1 MTLDQALVLAILA
14 GALALFLWGR
24 WRHDVVALAALL
36 AAIVAGLVPAEEA
49 FAGFGHPAVITVAC
63 VLVLSRGLQTSGAI
77 DLLAQ
82 RVLPTSAPP
91 LTTLAGL
98 TGLTALLSGFMN
110 NVGALA
116 LMMPVAIQTAA
127 KLGWPPGRIL
137 MPLAFGSILG
147 GMTTLIGTPPNL
159 IVSAFRDEAMGG
171 GFAMFDFAPVGL
183 AVAAAGVA
191 FISLVGWRLV
201 PKRKRAGVEGF
212 DAGAYL
218 TEARVPGTARAI
230 GMTLREVE
238 ERLDEANAQVLGLV
252 RNEIRLR
259 TPSLGARVREGDI
272 LVIEAEPEG
281 VASALAALGMKLEE
295 DVAPADEKEEPH
307 RGDEVAG
314 PPDKRA
320 GSARSGLD
328 DDEDDAGDEEAKA
341 KPPPGEEGDVA
352 LVELVVPPNSSL
364 IRRNPTEIG
373 LRRRHHVNLL
383 ALSRQ
388 GRRAIGRLKQ
398 VSFLAGD
405 VLLVQ
410 GTQEDV
416 RAFASEFGLLPLAE
430 RAIRIPDRRR
440 IFLVVGIFLAAV
452 AVAATGLLPAAVAF
466 AGGVLAVMVSRVM
479 PPRAIYTAIDWPV
492 IVLLGALLPV
502 ADAMQTTGAAGLLAG
517 LLVDNV
523 AVAGGAVVLTVLLV
537 LTMTLS
543 DLMNNN
549 ATVAV
554 MAPIGLGAAA
564 ALGANPDAFLMAI
577 AIGGSCAFLTPI
589 GHQNNTLILGPGG
602 FRFGDY
608 WRLGLPL
615 EVLVVAVAVPM
626 ILLVWG
632 L

>member
-14 GALALFLWGR
+14 GALVLFLWGR
-24 WRHDVVALAALL
+24 WRHDMVAVAALL
-36 AAIVAGLVPAEEA
+36 AAVVAGLVPAADA
-49 FAGFGHPAVITVAC
+49 FTGFGHPAVITVAC

-91 LTTLAGL
+91 VAMLAGL
-98 TGLTALLSGFMN
+98 TGLTAILSGFMN

-116 LMMPVAIQTAA
+116 LMMPIGIQTATR
-127 KLGWPPGRIL
+127 LGWPPGRIL

-159 IVSAFRDEAMGG
+159 IVSAFRHDEMGG
-171 GFAMFDFAPVGL
+171 PFGMFDFAPVGL
-183 AVAAAGVA
+183 AVTAAGVA
-191 FISLVGWRLV
+191 FISLIGWRLV

-238 ERLDEANAQVLGLV
+238 ERLEEANAQVLGLV

-259 TPSLGARVREGDI
+259 TPSLHTRLREGDI

-295 DVAPADEKEEPH
+295 DVAPEDKAGEAAAEEEAE
-307 RGDEVAG
+307 G
-314 PPDKRA
+314 A
-320 GSARSGLD
+320 GSEAAEHRDDEAARTTDEGD
-328 DDEDDAGDEEAKA
+328 DDAKA
-341 KPPPGEEGDVA
+341 KPPPGEDGDVT
-352 LVELVVPPNSSL
+352 LSELVVPPNSTL
-364 IRRNPTEIG
+364 IRRTPTEIG

-388 GRRAIGRLKQ
+388 GRRSIGRLKEVAFQ
-398 VSFLAGD
+398 PGD
-405 VLLVQ
+405 VLLIQ
-410 GTQEDV
+410 GASDDI
-416 RAFASEFGLLPLAE
+416 RAFAGEFGLLPLAE
-430 RAIRIPDRRR
+430 RALRLPDRRR
-440 IFLVVGIFLAAV
+440 IGLSVGIFLAAV
-452 AVAATGLLPAAVAF
+452 AVAALGLLPAAVAF
-466 AGGVLAVMVSRVM
+466 AGGVLAVMATRVV
-479 PPRAIYTAIDWPV
+479 PARTVYGAVDWPV
-492 IVLLGALLPV
+492 IILLGALLPV
-502 ADAMQTTGAAGLLAG
+502 ADAMQTTGAAELIAEILISSI
-517 LLVDNV
+517 
-523 AVAGGAVVLTVLLV
+523 GGAGRATALTAILV
-537 LTMTLS
+537 LTMLLS
-543 DLMNNN
+543 AVMNNA

-554 MAPIGLGAAA
+554 LAPVALGTAAA
-564 ALGANPDAFLMAI
+564 IGGSPDAFLMAV

-589 GHQNNTLILGPGG
+589 AHQNNTLILGPGG
-602 FRFGDY
+602 FRFQDY
-608 WRLGLPL
+608 WPLGLPL
-615 EVLVVAVAVPM
+615 TVLVVAVAVPM

>member
-1 MTLDQALVLAILA
+1 MTFDQALVLAILA

-24 WRHDVVALAALL
+24 WRHDMVAMAALL
-36 AAIVAGLVPAEEA
+36 AAVVAGIVPAGEA
-49 FAGFGHPAVITVAC
+49 FSGFGHPAVITVAC
-63 VLVLSRGLQTSGAI
+63 VLILSRGLQNSGAI

-82 RVLPTSAPP
+82 RVLPTNASPV
-91 LTTLAGL
+91 TMLAGL
-98 TGLTALLSGFMN
+98 TALTALLSGFMN

-116 LMMPVAIQTAA
+116 LMMPIAIQTAA
-127 KLGWPPGRIL
+127 RVGWQPGQIL

-159 IVSAFRDEAMGG
+159 IVSAFRDEEMGG
-171 GFAMFDFAPVGL
+171 PFRMFDFTPVGL
-183 AVAAAGVA
+183 AVAAAGVL
-191 FISLVGWRLV
+191 FVTLVGWRLV
-201 PKRKRAGVEGF
+201 PERKRAGVEGF
-212 DAGAYL
+212 DTAAYL
-218 TEARVPGTARAI
+218 TEARVPASAKAI

-238 ERLDEANAQVLGLV
+238 ERLEEAHAQVLGLV

-259 TPSLGARVREGDI
+259 TPSLTTRLRENDI

-295 DVAPADEKEEPH
+295 DVAPEEETDAQAEKAEAASPSEERRENPSS
-307 RGDEVAG
+307 RDAAR
-314 PPDKRA
+314 DK
-320 GSARSGLD
+320 D
-328 DDEDDAGDEEAKA
+328 NDDEAPQSAL
-341 KPPPGEEGDVA
+341 PGEGGDVV
-352 LVELVVPPNSSL
+352 LSELVVPPNSTL

-388 GRRAIGRLKQ
+388 GRRSIGRLKR
-398 VSFLAGD
+398 VSFQPGD
-405 VLLVQ
+405 VLLIQ
-410 GTQEDV
+410 GSQEDI
-416 RAFASEFGLLPLAE
+416 RAFGAEFGLLPLAE

-440 IFLVVGIFLAAV
+440 ILLVVGIFLTAV
-452 AVAATGLLPAAVAF
+452 AVAAAGLLPPAVAF
-466 AGGVLAVMVSRVM
+466 AGGVLAVMVTRVM
-479 PPRAIYTAIDWPV
+479 PPRTIYGAVDWPV

-502 ADAMQTTGAAGLLAG
+502 ADAMRTTGAAGLIAG

-523 AVAGGAVVLTVLLV
+523 AMAGGVVVLTVLLV

-577 AIGGSCAFLTPI
+577 AIGGSCALLTPI

-615 EVLVVAVAVPM
+615 EVVVVAVAVPM